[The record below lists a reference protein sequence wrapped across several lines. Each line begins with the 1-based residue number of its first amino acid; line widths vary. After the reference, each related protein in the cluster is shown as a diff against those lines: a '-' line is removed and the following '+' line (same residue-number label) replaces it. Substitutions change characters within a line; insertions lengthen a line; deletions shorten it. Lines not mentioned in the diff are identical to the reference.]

1 MVNALA
7 ELGKQWDKEIVSVLQ
22 EQTIGRK
29 LIPLNVSLSHKGL
42 GMTEVGT
49 NAFSARADA
58 VIDYDITEDNLGSD
72 SVDVTAKSLKVPV
85 QQDDNIIPRRAY
97 EAYKLKGVPIDAS
110 LANNM
115 AAKIATIEDDLII
128 MGWTADGSNYEIK
141 GMYQVAANSA
151 SGAVTSTYGNTL
163 ASVAAALKELWTDK
177 VFSAGYNLVMAE
189 TNYAELI
196 GSYSS
201 AGIWEFTQVIE
212 QLNINAPGKPGRVFV
227 SPNMTENTAM
237 VAPVASRANMRFFDL
252 IEAQAPTFDNWIEGS
267 QKTGPVH
274 VRLLGALVP
283 RFKHLDGSDTD
294 NCICKITGL

>member
-7 ELGKQWDKEIVSVLQ
+7 ELGKQWDAAIVEVLQ

-29 LIPLNVSLSHKGL
+29 LIPLNTALSHKGL
-42 GMTEVGT
+42 GMTEIGT
-49 NAFSARADA
+49 NAFASRADA
-58 VIDYDITEDNLGSD
+58 VIEYDITEDNLAVD
-72 SVDVTAKSLKVPV
+72 TVDVTAKSLKVPV
-85 QQDDNIIPRRAY
+85 QQDDAIIPRRAY
-97 EAYKLKGVPIDAS
+97 EAFKLKQAPIDAS
-110 LANNM
+110 LAADM
-115 AAKIATIEDDLII
+115 AARIATIEDDVII
-128 MGWTADGSNYEIK
+128 MGWAPDGTTYEIK

-163 ASVAAALKELWTDK
+163 ASVAAALKELYTDK
-177 VFSAGYNLVMAE
+177 IFSAGYNLVMHE
-189 TNYAELI
+189 TNYTELL

-201 AGIWEFTQVIE
+201 SGIWEWDQVIA
-212 QLNINAPGKPGRVFV
+212 QLNVNAPGQPGKIYM

-237 VAPVASRANMRFFDL
+237 VAPVASQANMRFFDL

-283 RFKHLDGSDTD
+283 RFKHLDGSNTD